1 MHALRSSVTATLAC
15 LLPVAIIATVSLAAP
30 PGPRAQVVA
39 GPDLADGPRDD
50 RRSIVVD
57 DDWADHEVA
66 PNRALIR
73 FHSDLAAEGQA
84 DLLAEMNATVVHS
97 FERLVPGLRC
107 LEIEEGIA
115 EFLERYRF
123 RDDVLDFI
131 EPDYVVSVASAPVGA
146 SRHAASNSN
155 WGLSRIDIA
164 QVRDVLWPN
173 YPENP
178 LVAIIDTGI
187 DLDHRD
193 LRASLWRNRGE
204 IPGNDID
211 DDGNGFVDDVHGY
224 NWSGYGAADDPTDRH
239 GHGTHVAGTV
249 GARSPEF
256 WTGDGWDTASDLTGV
271 CRRARLMALKALT
284 DEDWGYMSWAAA
296 AVEYAALNGAKVA
309 NMSLTSSANSNSLYL
324 AIEAAGD
331 VHGMIVVAAAGNEA
345 SSDLLYPAG
354 YDLDNIISVAS
365 IDSAGQLSSFSS
377 FGSDWVDLGAPGS
390 DIHSTLPD
398 DRYGS
403 LSGTSMAAP
412 HVAAV
417 TAMLHHLSSR
427 SSGGARMHDVIDAVL
442 ESARPLTS
450 LSGITRTGGE
460 LHAPDALNRFMADW
474 MPTQCTVPGVFLYQ
488 GETFNRGGP
497 CNLFTNYAT
506 DMVPLGPDGWHGF
519 LPNCSA
525 SLQIS
530 GCDPAE
536 ATRTAHDPYVF
547 EFGGLF
553 GDPGR
558 TYTISVCHPAG
569 LDLVSQL
576 TYCGEV
582 FACAGPASDG
592 CESGFS
598 YRVRGRRLEGANDR
612 GHELVVG
619 STSAPDPGLVRELQ
633 VTVSVSHPGDL
644 DDDGRTDGADLA
656 LLLADWGTCHGCL
669 TDFDRDG
676 VVGGSDLAV
685 ILGWWGDAPSPQTCE
700 SATPIELDT
709 PTAFTYGPGSEDV
722 ALGGCPYLG
731 EGLRSVQW
739 YEFTATST
747 GEIGIHFEYDR
758 PAGDEDGDPNHAYG
772 FAVLESC
779 DHGSLLACSDTG
791 FYQPDGSCFSFW
803 VDAGKTYR
811 IAAGTTAYT
820 VSVAPISG
828 SGVIT
833 LVPR

>member
-1 MHALRSSVTATLAC
+1 MIARRPAAVALLVFPLAIAAT
-15 LLPVAIIATVSLAAP
+15 ISLAAP
-30 PGPRAQVVA
+30 PEIRTPTVDAPGLGGGPK
-39 GPDLADGPRDD
+39 DN

-66 PNRALIR
+66 PNRVLIR
-73 FHSDLAAEGQA
+73 FRSDLAAQGRA
-84 DLLAEMNATVVHS
+84 NLLAEMEATVAHS

-107 LEIEEGIA
+107 LEIEESIA

-123 RDDVLDFI
+123 RGDVLEFI
-131 EPDYVVSVASAPVGA
+131 EPDYVGSVASAPVGA

-155 WGLSRIDIA
+155 WGLSRIDIVEA
-164 QVRDVLWPN
+164 RDQLWPDR
-173 YPENP
+173 PENP
-178 LVAIIDTGI
+178 LVAIIDSGI

-224 NWSGYGAADDPTDRH
+224 NWSESGDADDPTDRH

-249 GARSPEF
+249 GARYPGYSP
-256 WTGDGWDTASDLTGV
+256 GDGWDTASDLTGV

-284 DEDWGYMSWAAA
+284 DENWGYTSWWAA

-309 NMSLTSSANSNSLYL
+309 NMSLSSSFNSNSLYL

-331 VHGMIVVAAAGNEA
+331 VHGMIVVASAGNGA
-345 SSDLLYPAG
+345 SNDLIYPAG

-377 FGSDWVDLGAPGS
+377 YGSDWVDLGAPGS
-390 DIHSTLPD
+390 GIYSTLPD
-398 DRYGS
+398 DGYGNK
-403 LSGTSMAAP
+403 SGTSMAAP
-412 HVAAV
+412 HVAGVA
-417 TAMLHHLSSR
+417 AMLHHLSSR
-427 SSGGARMHDVIDAVL
+427 ASGGARMHDVIDAVL
-442 ESARPLTS
+442 ESARPLAS
-450 LSGITRTGGE
+450 LSGITETGGE
-460 LHAPDALNRFMADW
+460 LNALDALDRFMTNW
-474 MPTQCTVPGVFLYQ
+474 MPTRCSTPGVFLHQ
-488 GETFNRGGP
+488 GATNEVGGP

-519 LPNCSA
+519 LPDCGA
-525 SLQIS
+525 SMEIS
-530 GCDPAE
+530 GCDPADVP
-536 ATRTAHDPYVF
+536 RTAHDPYVF
-547 EFGGLF
+547 ELGGLF

-558 TYTISVCHPAG
+558 IYTISGCHPAG
-569 LDLVSQL
+569 LELVSQL

-582 FACAGPASDG
+582 FACAGPAADG

-598 YRVRGRRLEGANDR
+598 YRVRGRHQTWTNYRN
-612 GHELVVG
+612 HKLVVG
-619 STSAPDPGLVRELQ
+619 SASAPDPGLVRELQ

-656 LLLADWGTCHGCL
+656 LLLADWGACSGCL

-709 PTAFTYGPGSEDV
+709 PTAFTYGPESEHV
-722 ALGGCPYLG
+722 ALGGCIDLG
-731 EGLRSVQW
+731 YSLRSVQW

-747 GEIGIHFEYDR
+747 GEVGVHFEFDR
-758 PAGDEDGDPNHAYG
+758 PAGDEDGEPNHAHG
-772 FAVLESC
+772 FAVMSSC
-779 DHGSLLACSDTG
+779 DPASTLASSNTSYY
-791 FYQPDGSCFSFW
+791 FPDGSCFSFW
-803 VDAGKTYR
+803 ADEGETYR
-811 IAAGTTAYT
+811 IAAGTTADT
-820 VSVAPISG
+820 HLNAPTSG

-833 LVPR
+833 LLPR